1 MKLSIHRYICLLA
14 AWAVSFVAWAQD
26 GTTAYE
32 FLNVSPS
39 SHVYG
44 LGGHNLTI
52 IDDDINLVEQNP
64 ALLGPEFDHQVG
76 VNYMKYIGSTN
87 FTGVRYGQGLTE
99 HSAFAVGLQYYGY
112 GSMTETDAQGSIL
125 GKFNASDINFNMTYS
140 HDIATNIRGGI
151 TLKYLYSKYG
161 DFSAGAIA
169 ADLGVNIYNPDNELS
184 LSVVAKNLGGQVKKF
199 NGTTDA
205 KDRLPWDIQL
215 GYSQRFGTSPF
226 RLSITAYNLRKW
238 SLPYY
243 EPEDKNNTNSDLV
256 KKESF
261 GSNFMRHLVLG
272 LEFLPS
278 DNMYIGLGYNHK
290 VRTDMS
296 TYQRNFLSGLSLG
309 AGMKV
314 KSFGFGVAFAQPHT
328 GATTFMLNLTT
339 SLGELLH

>member
-14 AWAVSFVAWAQD
+14 AWAVSFAAWAQD

-125 GKFNASDINFNMTYS
+125 GKFNASDINFNVTYS

-151 TLKYLYSKYG
+151 TLKYLYSKYA

-215 GYSQRFGTSPF
+215 GYSQKFGTSPF

-261 GSNFMRHLVLG
+261 SSNFMRHLVLG
-272 LEFLPS
+272 LEFLPN